1 MATHEAVLR
10 VWDLVGSLLVP
21 ICAQIFILNPID
33 PKYTNSTTHLIL
45 IYAFKNEFL
54 IGNWKLEIGN

>member
-1 MATHEAVLR
+1 MAGVRPCGQPLDANMLR
-10 VWDLVGSLLVP
+10 KYL
-21 ICAQIFILNPID
+21 FLNPID

-54 IGNWKLEIGN
+54 IGNWKLIVNGQII